1 MQVSPNGLNGWRTG
15 PMYTYGEAARFA
27 GVAPAT
33 VRRWIYGYDSQ
44 TGQMRPVF
52 GSRERSREPGPAV
65 SFLQL
70 AEIVVV
76 SRFRSR
82 RVSLERLRRAHE
94 FAWDR
99 FKLDYPFASLRLKTD
114 GVHVLHQFEESN
126 PGASLLAL
134 DLSGQLTLPGGV
146 VQVMESFDFEGD
158 LASRW
163 FPAGKEV
170 PIVIDPRYGAG
181 RPTIP
186 KRRLTVETLRKR
198 WLAGQTFQFI
208 AKDLDLEPTI
218 VEDALRYAEK
228 YAA

>member
-1 MQVSPNGLNGWRTG
+1 
-15 PMYTYGEAARFA
+15 
-27 GVAPAT
+27 
-33 VRRWIYGYDSQ
+33 
-44 TGQMRPVF
+44 
-52 GSRERSREPGPAV
+52 
-65 SFLQL
+65 
-70 AEIVVV
+70 
-76 SRFRSR
+76 
-82 RVSLERLRRAHE
+82 
-94 FAWDR
+94 
-99 FKLDYPFASLRLKTD
+99 
-114 GVHVLHQFEESN
+114 
-126 PGASLLAL
+126 
-134 DLSGQLTLPGGV
+134 
-146 VQVMESFDFEGD
+146 MESFDFEGD